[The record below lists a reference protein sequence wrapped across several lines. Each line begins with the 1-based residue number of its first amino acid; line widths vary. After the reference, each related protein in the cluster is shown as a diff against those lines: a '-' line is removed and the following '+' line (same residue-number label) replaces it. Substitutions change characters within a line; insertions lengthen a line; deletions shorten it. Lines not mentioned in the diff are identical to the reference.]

1 MSKTRFS
8 PLSSL
13 VQVIHQDARQFVVL
27 TYTPDSNDLF
37 HTSLHPTISTS
48 NKSKDVLFVEVGI
61 VPQEDGKHA
70 NHWWSGVWT
79 QQDFEAFFVGTFK
92 PPT

>member
-13 VQVIHQDARQFVVL
+13 VQVIHQDDRQFVVL

-37 HTSLHPTISTS
+37 HTSLHRTIPSS
-48 NKSKDVLFVEVGI
+48 NNSKDILFVEVGL
-61 VPQEDGKHA
+61 VPHQDRKHP
-70 NHWWSGVWT
+70 NFWWFGVLT
-79 QQDFEAFFVGTFK
+79 QQDMEAFFVGTFE